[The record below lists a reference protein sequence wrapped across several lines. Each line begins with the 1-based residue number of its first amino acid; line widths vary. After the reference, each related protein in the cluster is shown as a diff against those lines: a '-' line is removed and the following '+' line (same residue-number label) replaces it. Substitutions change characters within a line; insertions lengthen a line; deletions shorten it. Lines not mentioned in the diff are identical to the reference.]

1 MSSAVNASATP
12 SSNSFNY
19 NSRPIDFYMSR
30 KAPSSFQQTPLGR
43 AKTKRHF
50 LSGIVNSKLKQ
61 PRQLHRDFSTTGIP
75 IDATSPSIVV
85 RIILGLIVVH
95 ILVIGGVM
103 LRGNI
108 GKSNS
113 GMAVAPTITPPPA
126 APAQAAVPAAPAQ
139 PAPVQPAVAAQPAPA
154 PASPASPAPADAQV
168 HITQAPVNMEA
179 VTPVQA
185 QPAAPTQPV
194 AVQPA
199 PAPAPAAPTVNKPH
213 LVKSGETWGRIA
225 AQYGITEDVLKGANT
240 QLASLTNL
248 PGGSYLNVPLPADS
262 AEAKAMQAAQPAVQD
277 TAKYHVVKRG
287 ENLGRIAK
295 KYRISLPKLL
305 KLNNMT
311 NADARRLQVGHKLKV
326 SE

>member
-1 MSSAVNASATP
+1 
-12 SSNSFNY
+12 
-19 NSRPIDFYMSR
+19 MSR

-75 IDATSPSIVV
+75 IDSTSPAIVV

-108 GKSNS
+108 GKSSS

-126 APAQAAVPAAPAQ
+126 APAQAAPAAPAQ
-139 PAPVQPAVAAQPAPA
+139 PVVAAQPAPA
-154 PASPASPAPADAQV
+154 PEAPAQPAPADTQV

-185 QPAAPTQPV
+185 QPATPAQPV

-199 PAPAPAAPTVNKPH
+199 PAAAPATPTVNKPH
-213 LVKSGETWGRIA
+213 LVQSGDTWGRIA
-225 AQYGITEDVLKGANT
+225 AQYGITEDVLKGANA
-240 QLASLTNL
+240 QLATLTNL
-248 PGGSYLNVPLPADS
+248 PGGTYLNVPLPADS
-262 AEAKAMQAAQPAVQD
+262 PEAKAMQAAQPAVQE

-287 ENLGRIAK
+287 ENLGRIAR
-295 KYRISLPKLL
+295 KYKISLPKLL

>member
-1 MSSAVNASATP
+1 
-12 SSNSFNY
+12 
-19 NSRPIDFYMSR
+19 MSR

-126 APAQAAVPAAPAQ
+126 APGGHPRRTGSARPGATRGCCPARPRTGSSGQ
-139 PAPVQPAVAAQPAPA
+139 P
-154 PASPASPAPADAQV
+154 
-168 HITQAPVNMEA
+168 
-179 VTPVQA
+179 
-185 QPAAPTQPV
+185 
-194 AVQPA
+194 
-199 PAPAPAAPTVNKPH
+199 
-213 LVKSGETWGRIA
+213 R
-225 AQYGITEDVLKGANT
+225 
-240 QLASLTNL
+240 
-248 PGGSYLNVPLPADS
+248 PG
-262 AEAKAMQAAQPAVQD
+262 
-277 TAKYHVVKRG
+277 
-287 ENLGRIAK
+287 
-295 KYRISLPKLL
+295 
-305 KLNNMT
+305 
-311 NADARRLQVGHKLKV
+311 
-326 SE
+326 

>member
-1 MSSAVNASATP
+1 MRN
-12 SSNSFNY
+12 
-19 NSRPIDFYMSR
+19 
-30 KAPSSFQQTPLGR
+30 KANTSFQQTSLGR
-43 AKTKRHF
+43 AKAKRHF
-50 LSGIVNSKLKQ
+50 LTTIVNSNLKQ
-61 PRQLHRDFSTTGIP
+61 PRKLHRGNTDTGLT
-75 IDATSPSIVV
+75 IDSTSPTAVV

-95 ILVIGGVM
+95 LLVIGGVM

-108 GKSNS
+108 SKSNS
-113 GMAVAPTITPPPA
+113 GMAIAPTITPPPA
-126 APAQAAVPAAPAQ
+126 APAQAEPAAPVQ
-139 PAPVQPAVAAQPAPA
+139 PAPVQPVVAAQPAPA
-154 PASPASPAPADAQV
+154 PTQQTAAESQV

-179 VTPVQA
+179 VTPA
-185 QPAAPTQPV
+185 TEQPATPAQPV

-199 PAPAPAAPTVNKPH
+199 TAPAQPAVPTVNKPH

-240 QLASLTNL
+240 QLAALTNL

-262 AEAKAMQAAQPAVQD
+262 PEVKAMQAAQPAVQE

-295 KYRISLPKLL
+295 KYKISLSRLL

>member
-1 MSSAVNASATP
+1 
-12 SSNSFNY
+12 
-19 NSRPIDFYMSR
+19 MSR
-30 KAPSSFQQTPLGR
+30 KAPSSFQQTSLGR
-43 AKTKRHF
+43 ARTKRHF

-61 PRQLHRDFSTTGIP
+61 PRQLHRDHSTTGIP
-75 IDATSPSIVV
+75 IDSTSPSIVV

-108 GKSNS
+108 SKSNS

-126 APAQAAVPAAPAQ
+126 TPAQAAPAAPAQ
-139 PAPVQPAVAAQPAPA
+139 PAPVQPVVAAQPAPA
-154 PASPASPAPADAQV
+154 PETPAQPAPVDTQV

-185 QPAAPTQPV
+185 QPAAPAQPV

-199 PAPAPAAPTVNKPH
+199 PAAPATPTVNKPH
-213 LVKSGETWGRIA
+213 LVQSGDTWGRIA
-225 AQYGITEDVLKGANT
+225 AQYGITEDVLKGANA
-240 QLASLTNL
+240 QLATLTNL

-262 AEAKAMQAAQPAVQD
+262 PEAKAMQEPRSAAQD
-277 TAKYHVVKRG
+277 TASYHVVKRG

-295 KYRISLPKLL
+295 KYKISLPKLL

-311 NADARRLQVGHKLKV
+311 AADARRLQVGQKLKV